1 MQLELPPEAADAFR
15 RRGSNCKGEPMETQE
30 ELTARWRVLRQMMI
44 EQLEMFQS
52 GALTLRTA
60 GVNVSEEAIADLKRK
75 IHEFDVLISGAA

>member
-1 MQLELPPEAADAFR
+1 
-15 RRGSNCKGEPMETQE
+15 METQE

-60 GVNVSEEAIADLKRK
+60 GVNVSEDAIADLKRK